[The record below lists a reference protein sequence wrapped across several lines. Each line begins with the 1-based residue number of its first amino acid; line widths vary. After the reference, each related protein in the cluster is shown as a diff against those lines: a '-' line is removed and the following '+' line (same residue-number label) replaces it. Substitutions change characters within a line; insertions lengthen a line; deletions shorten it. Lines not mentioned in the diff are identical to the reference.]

1 MSTRTEEK
9 TILKKEKSNLEN
21 EISSLKKV
29 MSDYKVERKA
39 DWKTFKNKMSD
50 DIDTIE
56 KSLGKLT
63 NHKNK

>member
-63 NHKNK
+63 NHKKK